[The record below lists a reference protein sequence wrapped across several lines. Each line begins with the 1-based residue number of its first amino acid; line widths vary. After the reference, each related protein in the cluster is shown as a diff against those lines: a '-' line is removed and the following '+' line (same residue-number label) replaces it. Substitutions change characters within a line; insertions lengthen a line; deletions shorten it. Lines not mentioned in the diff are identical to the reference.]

1 MNSAP
6 LELNFALFNE
16 IAKIYQLSSA
26 VMNAKLPDSFLKS
39 HFGVLN
45 HLMKVQDGRTPLE
58 LARAFQVPKTTMT
71 HTLSGLEKHSLVG
84 FCSHPKDGRSKCV
97 WITDAGPCFVGQA
110 VFNMAPEL
118 TKNLSHLS
126 ADHVSSLVNNLAHIR
141 KLLDQ
146 GWG

>member
-1 MNSAP
+1 MNSTP
-6 LELNFALFNE
+6 LTLSFSLFNE

-26 VMNAKLPDSFLKS
+26 AMKAKLPDGLLTS

-45 HLMKVQDGRTPLE
+45 HLMNVHDGRTPIE

-84 FCSHPKDGRSKCV
+84 FGLHPKDGRSKCA
-97 WITDAGPCFVGQA
+97 WITDAGRGFVGQA

-126 ADHVSSLVNNLAHIR
+126 TDQVSALVNDLALIR
-141 KLLDQ
+141 ESLDL
-146 GWG
+146 GRG